1 MKLNFRLDVL
11 SDARMTVVV
20 SWQSWNRNGFLV
32 NVHKLI
38 VNAVRAVAVER
49 STSLS
54 GNVQITAAHSTAG
67 IIGAR
72 IVAGRRW
79 APGTAQA
86 VQTVHGTTFLEVFE
100 CWSECTN
107 DAKLWTKG
115 ERKQNG
121 HGHTIRRGGLVVEG
135 GGGGAI
141 KCGRIE
147 VLYGEGMAVWA
158 MVGNVILGWL
168 LDFCCTVEP
177 VTGHSLIKEHFEI

>member
-1 MKLNFRLDVL
+1 MALICSLESWIDMKLNFRLDVL

-72 IVAGRRW
+72 IVAGRR
-79 APGTAQA
+79 
-86 VQTVHGTTFLEVFE
+86 
-100 CWSECTN
+100 
-107 DAKLWTKG
+107 
-115 ERKQNG
+115 
-121 HGHTIRRGGLVVEG
+121 
-135 GGGGAI
+135 
-141 KCGRIE
+141 
-147 VLYGEGMAVWA
+147 
-158 MVGNVILGWL
+158 
-168 LDFCCTVEP
+168 
-177 VTGHSLIKEHFEI
+177 